1 MAFVGILRETHKI
14 FSKNGRLMAY
24 IALLTLLIKSTLFL
38 SNFFSI
44 KPVITDFLFEH
55 NLLRI
60 TTPENPEF
68 TNILTHIRKDIK
80 IIFGVEIIY
89 IILDSVAFLL
99 SGTATILVA
108 VITHGGKKDDLSL
121 KDVLL
126 RTARSWTRPLITWL
140 YIFLFCLVYIF
151 LFMAVLSLV
160 LLTVHNNPATFAFA
174 ANFIGVSAV
183 FFYIYLSVT
192 WILAIIVSVAEQK
205 RGLEALGKAAEI
217 VKGMK
222 LQGFLL
228 NFAFSISSL
237 ILVLAI
243 KMIPVAHS
251 LALEIIIAL
260 VTINS
265 AILVRMYWFSAFT
278 VFYYRC
284 KKTHGEQVEL
294 EGVSSDG
301 YIVIPTTAPLVGDN
315 IP

>member
-1 MAFVGILRETHKI
+1 MESLTLMAFVGILRETHKI

-108 VITHGGKKDDLSL
+108 AITHGGKKDDLSL

-126 RTARSWTRPLITWL
+126 RTASS
-140 YIFLFCLVYIF
+140 
-151 LFMAVLSLV
+151 LSRIIDRI
-160 LLTVHNNPATFAFA
+160 TVHNNPATFAFA
-174 ANFIGVSAV
+174 ANFIGVSA
-183 FFYIYLSVT
+183 
-192 WILAIIVSVAEQK
+192 K

-243 KMIPVAHS
+243 KTIPVAHS